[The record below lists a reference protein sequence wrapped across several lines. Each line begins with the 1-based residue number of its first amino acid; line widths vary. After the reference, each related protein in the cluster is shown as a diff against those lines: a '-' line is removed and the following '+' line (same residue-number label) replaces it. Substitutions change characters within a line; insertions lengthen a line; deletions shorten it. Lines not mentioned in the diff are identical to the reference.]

1 MSSPIFSLQVVFTDS
16 PQKSEGM
23 PTYLSR
29 AFFGAMS
36 RIYRKACLDTAV
48 VGSSQGMNVHADVVS
63 YEVRDLG
70 QVI

>member
-1 MSSPIFSLQVVFTDS
+1 
-16 PQKSEGM
+16 M

-36 RIYRKACLDTAV
+36 RIYRKACLGTAI